1 MTAATHVS
9 SGLYP
14 WSKDLEGSCDV
25 NLREKPSFAMV
36 LGWMEK
42 FVCSKG
48 MQPGR
53 TACERFWRES
63 VRVRHR
69 EAWQFEQWGTAIRWY
84 LRWLENK
91 QAAGGEVRGLSQRV
105 WDAVCWAGARRG
117 HAPRTRETY
126 ARWVASFAE
135 WVGDEGCG

>member
-1 MTAATHVS
+1 LGVADFFLDIARKKCSKELMTATAHAS

-25 NLREKPSFAMV
+25 SLREKPSFAMV

-53 TACERFWRES
+53 PACERFWREG
-63 VRVRHR
+63 VMVRHR
-69 EAWQFEQWGTAIRWY
+69 EAWQIEQWSRKR
-84 LRWLENK
+84 LRL
-91 QAAGGEVRGLSQRV
+91 
-105 WDAVCWAGARRG
+105 
-117 HAPRTRETY
+117 TR
-126 ARWVASFAE
+126 FFQ
-135 WVGDEGCG
+135 